1 MLGLSVGLS
10 LKISENQCYRLDKVN
25 WFRAPLS
32 VWDAQENDSRFSL
45 ARSGNL
51 LEPHR
56 DPCAARDR
64 AAVQDLT
71 QFISAGLGRTGIS
84 LVPAWQSACGACCV
98 CCLVMNWVL

>member
-10 LKISENQCYRLDKVN
+10 LKISENRCYRLDKVN

-51 LEPHR
+51 LEPHW
-56 DPCAARDR
+56 DPCAARR
-64 AAVQDLT
+64 QNG
-71 QFISAGLGRTGIS
+71 SAGPHPVHFCRTG
-84 LVPAWQSACGACCV
+84 Q
-98 CCLVMNWVL
+98 N